1 MDIRDRRK
9 RVVAAVKAAGNEVR
23 YGLFCRTESD
33 RRFIPAGEL
42 FAVTLRYTR
51 GFTELTSNK
60 LIYHEGTLHMGGEDW
75 KENSLKPG
83 NFSLRDRSGFRPEGL
98 LKILDLDDPSKPAA
112 INPQHGADV
121 QLLEWAE
128 RLIAVNSGAGSKRD
142 VIEVPMLH
150 TQLPL
155 SGSMGWFRV
164 REENANL
171 LTVASLIFNL
181 RRYRPV
187 DTLDGN
193 QALGQGLRQPS
204 WEEIVP
210 GMVAPTD
217 GWLTPSKE
225 GGEYLF
231 EGLETI
237 EIASPEQ
244 RVQGMLESVFGLT
257 APMPLY
263 RLFTTRTRVYA
274 GQALYSPLD
283 EQTDY
288 PGFEITPGQ
297 LAKREDR
304 KQLLAFALLCNV
316 SMLDECP
323 TLDFEYVVG
332 LRAPLVDMKSVPVIQ
347 RVGTHPRCCRIS
359 LPHIVMNLWDVPFRM
374 NKSNGASRINKPVL
388 KVPAPPP
395 AQVVLPASTKLDL
408 ASPAPITP
416 VTSEF
421 TESGKGCEIA
431 AVNTNAQP
439 CPGSSSIQ

>member
-1 MDIRDRRK
+1 MDIVKVRRK
-9 RVVAAVKAAGNEVR
+9 KVVAAVKAAANEVR

-33 RRFIPAGEL
+33 RRFVPAGEL
-42 FAVTLRYTR
+42 FAVTLRYNR
-51 GFTELTSNK
+51 GLAEMTSNK

-75 KENSLKPG
+75 KEDSLKPG
-83 NFSLRDRSGFRPEGL
+83 NFSLREDSGFRPEGL
-98 LKILDLDDPSKPAA
+98 LKILDLDDPAKKAA
-112 INPQHGADV
+112 LNPQHGADM
-121 QLLEWAE
+121 QLLGWAE
-128 RLIAVNSGAGSKRD
+128 RLIAANSGSKGD
-142 VIEVPMLH
+142 VIEVPMFH
-150 TQLPL
+150 TQLPMK
-155 SGSMGWFRV
+155 GSMGWFRV

-187 DTLDGN
+187 DTVDGN
-193 QALGQGLRQPS
+193 QSSGQGLRQPS
-204 WEEIVP
+204 WDEIVP

-217 GWLTPSKE
+217 GWVTPSKE
-225 GGEYLF
+225 GGEYIF
-231 EGLETI
+231 EGIETI

-257 APMPLY
+257 APVPLY

-288 PGFEITPGQ
+288 PGFEITPWQ
-297 LAKREDR
+297 LARREDR

-316 SMLDECP
+316 SMLDTCP

-332 LRAPLVDMKSVPVIQ
+332 LKAPLVDMKSAPSIQ

-359 LPHIVMNLWDVPFRM
+359 LPHVVMNLWDVPFRL
-374 NKSNGASRINKPVL
+374 NKNSGASRIVNKSQTSL
-388 KVPAPPP
+388 RIPAPLP

-408 ASPAPITP
+408 VPEPAETI
-416 VTSEF
+416 
-421 TESGKGCEIA
+421 KDCEA
-431 AVNTNAQP
+431 TLSLTQE
-439 CPGSSSIQ
+439 QRQ